1 MFRLWKGRKDAENK
15 TNDLNEKNTHEIKS
29 QIENNGT
36 NNTDLDKPGSH
47 LIDLRHI
54 FKIYHLGGEEVRAN
68 DDVSV
73 AIDKGEFVAIVGK
86 SGSGKSTLMNIL
98 GCLDNPTSGDY
109 ILDGINIS
117 KVKDS
122 QLSQIRN
129 KKIGFVFQSFNL
141 LPKLNAL
148 ENVELPMVYAGIDSA
163 TRRKKAENALE
174 WVGLAGRMKHKP
186 NEMSGGQRQR
196 VAFARAL
203 APNPQLLLLDEPFA
217 AIDAKV
223 RQELRSWLKEM
234 IEKLGVTSI
243 FVTHDQDEAIEV
255 ADEIIITNKGRVE
268 QKGSPVEIYQN
279 PQTAFAASFFGQTSL
294 IENYTGF
301 STFDEIENAESAIL
315 RPEFVKI
322 TKKNEVQ
329 KYKTSAA
336 EGVVE
341 RVSFRGNNIELT
353 VRCKD
358 NVFTARRGLDENPIE
373 AGEKVDVF
381 IYRMFVTAGD
391 KAYLIENKALN
402 ENSMII

>member
-1 MFRLWKGRKDAENK
+1 M
-15 TNDLNEKNTHEIKS
+15 
-29 QIENNGT
+29 
-36 NNTDLDKPGSH
+36 GS
-47 LIDLRHI
+47 
-54 FKIYHLGGEEVRAN
+54 
-68 DDVSV
+68 
-73 AIDKGEFVAIVGK
+73 

-148 ENVELPMVYAGIDSA
+148 ENVELPMVYAGIDSV

-294 IENYTGF
+294 IENYTSF
-301 STFDEIENAESAIL
+301 STFDEIEKADSAIL